1 MHVSMSTVAQRVK
14 RKKKA
19 LPFARIGTTR
29 CDPTENSSMCTRPGG
44 RYPLVSPGEMVQT
57 LQRGNYIQ
65 EHWIVGILKI
75 TSSLLLLRQIQ
86 ISTLCLL
93 TLTRNCCRNCETP
106 ACPLQFYE
114 AQPCGVMEQPRKPP
128 LLQINSLFFQSYHLL
143 TSSYNFVSAH

>member
-1 MHVSMSTVAQRVK
+1 MYVSMSTVALRVK
-14 RKKKA
+14 KKKKKRTLLQGLA
-19 LPFARIGTTR
+19 QQDVIP
-29 CDPTENSSMCTRPGG
+29 ENSSMRTRPGG

-65 EHWIVGILKI
+65 ERWIVRILKI

-128 LLQINSLFFQSYHLL
+128 LLQINGLFFQSYHLL